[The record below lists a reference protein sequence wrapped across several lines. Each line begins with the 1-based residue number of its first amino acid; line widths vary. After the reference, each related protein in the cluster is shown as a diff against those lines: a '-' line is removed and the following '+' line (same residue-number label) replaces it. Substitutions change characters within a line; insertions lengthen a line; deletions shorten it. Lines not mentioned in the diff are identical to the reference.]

1 MENKQYLSGLKVLV
15 NTPKQW
21 GAFNEL
27 LESNILLYQRKLEQ
41 AVDMV
46 EIHQAQGAIQAL
58 RKLKQL
64 REQVNAEKQ

>member
-1 MENKQYLSGLKVLV
+1 MENKQYLSSLKVLV